1 MYRKGLR
8 CDRMNFLEERIV
20 RDGIV
25 AEGNVLKVDS
35 FLNHQIDVELLD
47 QFADE
52 LYKKY
57 KDAGINKILTIEASG
72 IAIASSVARVFKTPL
87 VFAKKSKSVNLS
99 GDVYASTITS
109 FTYKKEYQ
117 VMVSKK
123 FIGPEDNVL
132 IVDDFLATG
141 NAMLGLIDI
150 CETAGTKI
158 SGIDICIEKGY
169 QGGRKEIEDRGY
181 DVTSIA
187 IVESMN
193 AADGSIVFK

>member
-158 SGIDICIEKGY
+158 SGIGICIAKGY